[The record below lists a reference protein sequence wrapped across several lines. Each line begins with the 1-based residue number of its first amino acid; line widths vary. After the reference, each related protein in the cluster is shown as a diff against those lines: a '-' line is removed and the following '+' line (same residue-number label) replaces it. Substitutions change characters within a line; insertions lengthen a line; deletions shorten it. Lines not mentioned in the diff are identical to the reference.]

1 MKRKILYILPI
12 LTVLILLIILLVPK
26 KEETFNVES
35 KAIKKENYIIDE
47 KNKISN

>member
-12 LTVLILLIILLVPK
+12 LMVLILLVPK

-35 KAIKKENYIIDE
+35 KAIKKILFL
-47 KNKISN
+47 